1 MGWVP
6 PSTLEERLKRALIPQ
21 RWELARIVRRELK
34 KGEPELRLV
43 PFLAPAGMLALDIG
57 ANRGIWT
64 HVLSRHG
71 VKTLA
76 LEPNPKMFQVLNS
89 ALPAG
94 AEARMI
100 AASDASGTAELE
112 VPGHGDRFSNQ
123 HASLNPARNS
133 GRSVGKVEVQTA
145 RLDDMGLP
153 PVGFIKIDVE
163 GHEKA
168 VLDGARELVKRDRPR
183 MIVELEERH
192 TQIPIRKSVSDIEAL
207 GYDAFIL
214 KAGTLR
220 RIEEFDPARDHNG
233 VEDTPAYIN
242 NFIFLPR

>member
-1 MGWVP
+1 MSWAP
-6 PSTLEERLKRALIPQ
+6 PSTLEERFKRALFPQ
-21 RWELARIVRRELK
+21 GWELARIVRRELK
-34 KGEPELRLV
+34 KGEPELRLA
-43 PFLAPAGMLALDIG
+43 PFLAPVDKLALDIG

-64 HVLSRHG
+64 HVLVRHG
-71 VKTLA
+71 VRTLA
-76 LEPNPKMFQVLNS
+76 LEPNPKMFEILNG
-89 ALPAG
+89 AIPDG

-100 AASDASGTAELE
+100 AASDRSGTAELE
-112 VPGHGDRFSNQ
+112 IPGQGARYSNQ

-133 GRSVGKVEVQTA
+133 GRNVGKVEVETA
-145 RLDDMGLP
+145 RLDDMDLP

-168 VLDGARELVKRDRPR
+168 VLDGARELIQRDRPR
-183 MIVELEERH
+183 MIIELEERH
-192 TQIPIRKSVSDIEAL
+192 THIPIRDAVAGVEAM
-207 GYDAFIL
+207 GYDAFVL
-214 KAGTLR
+214 KSGALC